1 MKQSELYAYIG
12 TAISAII
19 ILLILLFVFLPGLN
33 VEGDGGVMIS
43 FGEVYDGGGSTTEY
57 SQEQSTIANTPKPDV
72 KEDIL
77 TQEDESVPIP
87 DTKKSDQKPSK
98 EEEKRKHEEER
109 RKKEEEAAKKS
120 EDLVGSAFNS
130 ATTSGSGQTT
140 GDKAAGNPVSS
151 TTTKEGHS
159 FSLDGRDLFDGTMPT
174 PNYSQNVE
182 GIVVVEITVD
192 ASGKVISATIAN
204 RGNTIMDQS
213 IRDAAINAA
222 KRTKFT
228 KGDGITKGTITYNFN
243 LT

>member
-33 VEGDGGVMIS
+33 VEGDDGVMIS

-57 SQEQSTIANTPKPDV
+57 SQEQSTVANTPKPDV

-87 DTKKSDQKPSK
+87 DTKKPDQKPSK
-98 EEEKRKHEEER
+98 EEEKRKQEEER

-120 EDLVGSAFNS
+120 EDLVGSAFNA

-140 GDKAAGNPVSS
+140 GDKAAGNPVGSG
-151 TTTKEGHS
+151 TAGGHS
-159 FSLDGRDLFDGTMPT
+159 WSLDGRNLLGTMPT
-174 PNYSQNVE
+174 PSYNQNVE
-182 GIVVVEITVD
+182 GYITVEITVD
-192 ASGKVISATIAN
+192 ASGTVQNARIMRATIS
-204 RGNTIMDQS
+204 DQT
-213 IRDAAINAA
+213 IRDAAISAA
-222 KRTKFT
+222 KRTQFSS
-228 KGDGITKGTITYNFN
+228 GTGRTTGSITYNFK
-243 LT
+243 LR